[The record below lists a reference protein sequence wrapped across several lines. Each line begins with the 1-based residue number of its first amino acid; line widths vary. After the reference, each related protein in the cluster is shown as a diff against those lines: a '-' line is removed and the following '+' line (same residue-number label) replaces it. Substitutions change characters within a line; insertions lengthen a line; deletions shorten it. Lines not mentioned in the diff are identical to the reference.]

1 MANRLKFSGIGQ
13 LVHFP
18 ESAPVTTVLIWSV
31 NTVVT
36 KMAAGVISPESIS
49 FYRWLLALVLMLP
62 LVARQAWRER
72 AVLAHHGW
80 KLAVLGVLGLVV
92 YQGLTYEAAKTTS
105 AVNMGV
111 IIALMPLTATL
122 LANVLTSEK
131 LTVYRLVGAAI
142 SFAGL
147 VYLTSRGNPATLLTE
162 GIHLGDALTF
172 IAVLAN
178 ALYGVM
184 LRRWSMPIGLWLQL
198 FWQVLFAT
206 LFLLPIW
213 LLGTVSPI
221 NSANLPL
228 ILYAA
233 IPTSLL
239 APYLWMV
246 GIQNL
251 GPSRTVMFINLL
263 PIAVALLAF
272 GLLGERLQAYHAI
285 GGALA
290 IAGVIIGL
298 RKPRTAAAEPSS
310 GPAWNPEEL

>member
-1 MANRLKFSGIGQ
+1 L
-13 LVHFP
+13 
-18 ESAPVTTVLIWSV
+18 APIATVFIWSG
-31 NTVVT
+31 NTIVT

-49 FYRWLLALVLMLP
+49 FYRWLLALLIMLP
-62 LVARQAWRER
+62 FVARQAWRDR
-72 AVLAHHGW
+72 AVFLQHWG
-80 KLAVLGVLGLVV
+80 KLALLGVLGLVI
-92 YQGLTYEAAKTTS
+92 YQSLTYEAAKTTS

-122 LANVLTSEK
+122 LASLLASERLTAF
-131 LTVYRLVGAAI
+131 RLVGGI
-142 SFAGL
+142 TSLAGL
-147 VYLTSRGNPATLLTE
+147 VYLTSRGHPATLLTE
-162 GIHLGDALTF
+162 GVHLGDALTLV
-172 IAVLAN
+172 AVFAN

-184 LRRWSMPIGLWLQL
+184 LRRWSIPIGLWLQL

-206 LFLLPIW
+206 IFLLPIW
-213 LLGTVSPI
+213 LMGTISPV

-246 GIQNL
+246 GIQKL
-251 GPSRTVMFINLL
+251 GPSRTAMFINLL
-263 PIAVALLAF
+263 PIVVALLAF
-272 GLLGERLQAYHAI
+272 WLLGEKLQSYHAI

-290 IAGVIIGL
+290 IAGVMIGL
-298 RKPRTAAAEPSS
+298 VKTRAAQKYARS